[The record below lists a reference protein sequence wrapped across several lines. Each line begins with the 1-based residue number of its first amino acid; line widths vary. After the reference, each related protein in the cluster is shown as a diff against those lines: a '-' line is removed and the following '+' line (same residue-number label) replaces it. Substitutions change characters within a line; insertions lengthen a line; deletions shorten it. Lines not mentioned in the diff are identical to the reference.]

1 MKRRSV
7 RRSRRAPSKRRW
19 WRWLPLAIALLATAG
34 TLYHYRNAIAYYF
47 SFRNDKQAKTPEQ
60 KRRQL
65 IREFQVMQRHAP
77 RAVGIDVS
85 EYQGR
90 IIWDSV
96 RNVADVFPIEFVF
109 IRATAGCDRPD
120 NAFRRNWKG
129 AANARLMRG
138 AYHYYRPDE
147 NSLKQA
153 DLFIKTVTLQK
164 GDLPPV
170 LDIEKIPRNQ
180 SVDSLK
186 KGLKRWLDKVEAHYH
201 MKPIIYT
208 GEKYYDSFLADDFPD
223 YPFWIA
229 NYNFFVEEIDDN
241 WLMWQFSESAHVSGI
256 NGTVDLNIFN
266 GTKKELRALG
276 R

>member
-1 MKRRSV
+1 MKRRPV
-7 RRSRRAPSKRRW
+7 RRSRRAPAKRRW
-19 WRWLPLAIALLATAG
+19 WRWLPVFILLLMASGAV
-34 TLYHYRNAIAYYF
+34 YHYRNAIAYYF

-60 KRRQL
+60 QRRQL

-77 RAVGIDVS
+77 RSVGIDVS

-90 IIWDSV
+90 IVWDSV

-120 NAFRRNWKG
+120 SAFQRNWKG
-129 AANARLMRG
+129 AAKAGLLKG

-153 DLFIKTVTLQK
+153 DLFIKTVKLGK

-170 LDIEKIPRNQ
+170 LDIEKIPQNQ
-180 SVDSLK
+180 SIDSLK

-229 NYNFFVEEIDDN
+229 NYNFFVEEIDDD
-241 WLMWQFSESAHVSGI
+241 WLMWQFSESAKIDGVE
-256 NGTVDLNIFN
+256 GTVDVNIFN
-266 GTKKELRALG
+266 GTKKELRLLG
-276 R
+276 K

>member
-19 WRWLPLAIALLATAG
+19 WRFLPILILLLLLG
-34 TLYHYRNAIAYYF
+34 IGVFHYRNAIAYYF

-60 KRRQL
+60 KRLQR
-65 IREFQVMQRHAP
+65 IREFQVLERHAP
-77 RAVGIDVS
+77 RAAGIDVS

-96 RNVADVFPIEFVF
+96 RNVAGQFPIEYVF
-109 IRATAGCDRPD
+109 IRATAGSDRPD
-120 NAFRRNWKG
+120 AAFKRNWKG
-129 AANARLMRG
+129 AAKAGLLKG

-147 NSLKQA
+147 NSIKQA
-153 DLFIKTVTLQK
+153 DLFIRTVTLRK

-170 LDIEKIPRNQ
+170 LDIEKVPASQ

-208 GEKYYDSFLADDFPD
+208 GEKYYDAFLADDFPD

-229 NYNFFVEEIDDN
+229 NYNFFVEEIDDD
-241 WLMWQFSESAHVSGI
+241 WLMWQFSESARVSGI
-256 NGTVDLNIFN
+256 KGTVDLNIFN
-266 GTKKELRALG
+266 GTKKELRLLG
-276 R
+276 K

>member
-1 MKRRSV
+1 MKRRPV
-7 RRSRRAPSKRRW
+7 RRSRRTPAKRWW
-19 WRWLPLAIALLATAG
+19 WRWLPVLILVLMAVGAV
-34 TLYHYRNAIAYYF
+34 YHYRNAIAYYF

-60 KRRQL
+60 QRRQL

-90 IIWDSV
+90 IVWDSV

-120 NAFRRNWKG
+120 SAFRRNWKG
-129 AANARLMRG
+129 AAKAGLLKG

-153 DLFIKTVTLQK
+153 DLFIKTVKLGK

-170 LDIEKIPRNQ
+170 LDIEKIPQNQ
-180 SVDSLK
+180 SIDSLK
-186 KGLKRWLDKVEAHYH
+186 KGLKRWLDKVEAHFH

-229 NYNFFVEEIDDN
+229 NYNFFVEEIDDD
-241 WLMWQFSESAHVSGI
+241 WLMWQFSESAKIDGVE
-256 NGTVDLNIFN
+256 GTVDVNIFN
-266 GTKKELRALG
+266 GTKKELRLLAN
-276 R
+276 